1 MVVVGLIFIAAVY
14 FVLLGLYVKEDIFG
28 NFNRATKFKM
38 TLSSIFCLVGAWGM
52 LSWGVSVSAGTV
64 LILCGLVCALIG
76 DYFLRFIE
84 LDAKKFNCGILFFA
98 GTQAFFLASMVS
110 AQGVDPVELI
120 LTLIP
125 LAVALV
131 LMKKQNWQLGKAQG
145 PLTVYMILLSLMMV
159 KAVFTALV
167 PTAAAPDDWMLPVGP
182 CLASYVLMAIG
193 AILFWISDLL
203 LGIWK
208 YHSRKNA
215 ITAWNS
221 ITYFTG
227 TFLIALSLQPM
238 FAW

>member
-1 MVVVGLIFIAAVY
+1 MVAVELIFVAAVY
-14 FVLLGLYVKEDIFG
+14 FVLLGFYVREDLFG
-28 NFNRATKFKM
+28 KFNRATKLKM
-38 TLSSIFCLVGAWGM
+38 TLSSIFCLVGAWGV
-52 LSWGVSVSAGTV
+52 LSWGASISVGAV
-64 LILCGLVCALIG
+64 LILCGLVCALAG

-84 LDAKKFNCGILFFA
+84 LDARKFNRGILFFA
-98 GTQAFFLASMVS
+98 GTQALFLASMFVV
-110 AQGVDPVELI
+110 QGIDPVELI
-120 LTLIP
+120 LTLVP
-125 LAVALV
+125 LAVALI

-159 KAVFTALV
+159 KAVVTALV
-167 PTAAAPDDWMLPVGP
+167 PTDAAPDDWTLPVGP
-182 CLASYVLMAIG
+182 QSISYALMAAG
-193 AILFWISDLL
+193 AIFFWISDLL

-238 FAW
+238 FA